1 MELERWEQLAR
12 LHRALEREEGQR
24 AAFLQEACAGDEE
37 LRREVESLLGYEQ
50 QGDGLLESSALET
63 AAKLLAREKDRQML
77 GRTISRYRVV
87 EKLGAG
93 TVFTP
98 APSTLE
104 ARHRYGA

>member
-1 MELERWEQLAR
+1 MPETKNC
-12 LHRALEREEGQR
+12 
-24 AAFLQEACAGDEE
+24 AAKWNPCWAT
-37 LRREVESLLGYEQ
+37 
-50 QGDGLLESSALET
+50 SSKATASWNPLLET

-93 TVFTP
+93 TVFTA